1 MLKVTPLTP
10 SIGAII
16 SKVSLNKDL
25 NIGVIEQIYSA
36 LIKHQVVFFRDQNIS
51 PETHLKLAESLGEI
65 DPGHPVYPHVEG
77 YQSIVLLKNDANN
90 RPDTN
95 DWHKDLTF
103 KESPPFASILHGVK
117 VPKVGGD
124 TLWASMSAAYDQLPN
139 GWKDHLEEL
148 EAIHDMGTFRNDFYK
163 EGGIDSVN
171 NALKNVGSAVHKVI
185 GTHPISGLKYLNVN
199 QSFTRNIVNES
210 QGPSDHILQFLFQ
223 HISKPEFQVRFH
235 WEDNSVAIWD
245 NRITQHYAVFDY
257 LPEFR
262 HMQRVTVV
270 NDKRDK
276 S

>member
-25 NIGVIEQIYSA
+25 NSGTIEQIYSA

-117 VPKVGGD
+117 VPMIWV
-124 TLWASMSAAYDQLPN
+124 
-139 GWKDHLEEL
+139 HLE
-148 EAIHDMGTFRNDFYK
+148 MTFTK
-163 EGGIDSVN
+163 
-171 NALKNVGSAVHKVI
+171 KVVSI
-185 GTHPISGLKYLNVN
+185 RLIML
-199 QSFTRNIVNES
+199 
-210 QGPSDHILQFLFQ
+210 
-223 HISKPEFQVRFH
+223 
-235 WEDNSVAIWD
+235 
-245 NRITQHYAVFDY
+245 
-257 LPEFR
+257 
-262 HMQRVTVV
+262 
-270 NDKRDK
+270 
-276 S
+276 

>member
-10 SIGAII
+10 SIGATI
-16 SKVSLNKDL
+16 SGVSLNKDL

-210 QGPSDHILQFLFQ
+210 QGPSDHMLQFLFQ